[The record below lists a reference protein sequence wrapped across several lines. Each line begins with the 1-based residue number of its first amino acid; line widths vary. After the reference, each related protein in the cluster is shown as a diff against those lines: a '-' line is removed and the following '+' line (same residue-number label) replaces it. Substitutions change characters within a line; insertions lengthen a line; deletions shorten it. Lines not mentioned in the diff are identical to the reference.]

1 MSDQC
6 LLFSGSHTFFQILL
20 HWSLMPYFFPFLRH
34 SLDLIGKMKQYVER
48 PIWLPCNSVDL
59 SSIGKQKLC
68 FKKKIHAWDL
78 FKTTLRQKLYQ
89 MLLQIL
95 FGAVCFHLSIPG
107 TSSSS
112 MQTRGAQKHR
122 GFPLP
127 IRHGPYP
134 SPSTH
139 LLLPKLTSS
148 NYNLIWETLC
158 VKPVGVEI
166 AGDSISAVLVT
177 RELLLP
183 SLCGSGKCPRG
194 VVKKSTH

>member
-1 MSDQC
+1 
-6 LLFSGSHTFFQILL
+6 
-20 HWSLMPYFFPFLRH
+20 
-34 SLDLIGKMKQYVER
+34 MKQHIER
-48 PIWLPCNSVDL
+48 PVWLPCNSVDL

-68 FKKKIHAWDL
+68 FKKKKKSMREIFLKQPSD
-78 FKTTLRQKLYQ
+78 KKLYQ

-107 TSSSS
+107 TSSPS

-148 NYNLIWETLC
+148 DYNLIWETLC
-158 VKPVGVEI
+158 VKPVGAEI

-177 RELLLP
+177 REELLLP